1 MFQCFTFHHQIGMQ
15 YAPLFFQIQTVS
27 ASDLLS
33 LFVLLY
39 LRGILQEFMDKLWTG
54 LLISIL
60 LSHMKMNN
68 RMNTTEEQQQ
78 HQKKK
83 KK

>member
-1 MFQCFTFHHQIGMQ
+1 MGN
-15 YAPLFFQIQTVS
+15 PFFQIQTVS

-39 LRGILQEFMDKLWTG
+39 LRGILQEFMDKLWTV
-54 LLISIL
+54 LLLSIL
-60 LSHMKMNN
+60 LNRKKMNN

-78 HQKKK
+78 HHHQQQK
-83 KK
+83 